1 MLCVLIWIAYEFI
14 GNATAHRTD
23 MKHIKTWH
31 LLIPNNKLK
40 YTNDENEFGGWK
52 GGREREGKQRMANA
66 DPYDDE
72 SNKTTVSIDLRLLDS
87 TFISF
92 IHKWC

>member
-1 MLCVLIWIAYEFI
+1 M
-14 GNATAHRTD
+14 
-23 MKHIKTWH
+23 MKMSSA
-31 LLIPNNKLK
+31 
-40 YTNDENEFGGWK
+40 DEKG
-52 GGREREGKQRMANA
+52 GGRERRSSQRMANA

-92 IHKWC
+92 IHK

>member
-1 MLCVLIWIAYEFI
+1 M
-14 GNATAHRTD
+14 
-23 MKHIKTWH
+23 MKISSA
-31 LLIPNNKLK
+31 
-40 YTNDENEFGGWK
+40 DEEGEGE
-52 GGREREGKQRMANA
+52 RERRSSQRMANA

-92 IHKWC
+92 IHK